1 MGQWRT
7 DVTKQ
12 QEQYSRGT
20 FENSVQLVNH
30 YDKLIKTLFV
40 IRCFPE

>member
-12 QEQYSRGT
+12 QEQYST
-20 FENSVQLVNH
+20 PFNLVNH